1 MKAYIAGKIAG
12 DPHYKLKFEAGKR
25 ILRQAGY
32 KVITSSELPQGMQN
46 SDYMRICMAMIDVAD
61 VVAFLPDWK
70 DSPGARLEHAYCEY
84 IGKKTIYI
92 KAIPDPTMAT
102 ESPVDW
108 VDREVKKIKN
118 SINSQNWDYQ
128 TGYLSALS
136 TVEGLI
142 AMSKERY
149 AP

>member
-12 DPHYKLKFEAGKR
+12 DPSYKAKFDAGKQ
-25 ILRQAGY
+25 ILRHAGY
-32 KVITSSELPQGMQN
+32 KVITSSDLPQGMQN
-46 SDYMRICMAMIDVAD
+46 SDYMRICIAMIDVAE

-70 DSPGARLEHAYCEY
+70 DSPGARLEHCYCEY

-92 KAIPDPTMAT
+92 KAVPDTMAD

-108 VDREVKKIKN
+108 VDQEVKKIKR
-118 SINSQNWDYQ
+118 SINSQNQDYQ
-128 TGYLSALS
+128 TGYMSALS
-136 TVEGLI
+136 VVEGLI
-142 AMSKERY
+142 AISKERC